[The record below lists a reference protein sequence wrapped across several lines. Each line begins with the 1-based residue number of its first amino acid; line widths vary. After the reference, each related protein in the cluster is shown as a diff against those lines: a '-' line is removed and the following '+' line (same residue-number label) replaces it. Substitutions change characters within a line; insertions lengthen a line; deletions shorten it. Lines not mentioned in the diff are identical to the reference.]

1 MDELPGQDA
10 LSAPCACPLAGSVNN
25 LSLQPVRRSIQ
36 AVTVLE
42 RRVVVVVYPGALA
55 LDITGPIEVFD
66 TASRLLASSGAR
78 YRIDFVSAD
87 APLVRTSSGV
97 VVEASP
103 LEAGQ
108 GPIDTLLVPGGWGLD
123 SALQNRALVSWIGRA
138 ATRSRRVASVCGG
151 SFLLAEAGL
160 LDGRRATTHWAY
172 CKTMACR
179 YPDVRVDSEPIFVWD
194 GPYVT
199 SAGVSTGIDMALALV
214 EADHGAA
221 LALETARFLVLFL
234 KRHGG
239 QSQFSAV
246 LDAQLADHPPIRAAQ
261 EWIVDNLHHPLPVA
275 EIAQRVNMSLRNFA
289 RVFRREVGA
298 TPGQYIERTRIARA
312 RELLETTDL
321 TLGQVAQRCGFAA
334 PETFFRSF
342 GRTLGLTPKEY
353 RHRFQIISL
362 SGLVDRHPD
371 TDRSSA

>member
-1 MDELPGQDA
+1 M
-10 LSAPCACPLAGSVNN
+10 
-25 LSLQPVRRSIQ
+25 
-36 AVTVLE
+36 LE
-42 RRVVVVVYPGALA
+42 RRVVVVVYAGALA
-55 LDITGPIEVFD
+55 LDITGPIEVLD
-66 TASRLLASSGAR
+66 TANRLLAPSATP

-87 APLVRTSSGV
+87 APLVRMSSGV
-97 VVEASP
+97 IVEASP

-108 GPIDTLLVPGGWGLD
+108 GPIDTLLVPGGWSLRD
-123 SALQNRALVSWIGRA
+123 ALRDRALVSWIGRA

-172 CKTMACR
+172 SEEMACR
-179 YPDVRVDSEPIFVWD
+179 YPDVTVDAEPIFVWD
-194 GPYVT
+194 GPFVT

-239 QSQFSAV
+239 QSQFSTV

-261 EWIVDNLHHPLPVA
+261 EWILKNLHTRLSVA
-275 EIAQRVNMSLRNFA
+275 EIARRANMSLRNFA
-289 RVFRREVGA
+289 RVFRREVGM
-298 TPGQYIERTRIARA
+298 TPGQYVERTRIARA
-312 RELLETTDL
+312 RELLETTEL
-321 TLGQVAQRCGFAA
+321 TIGQIAHRCGFAA

-353 RHRFQIISL
+353 RHRFQLLSP
-362 SGLVDRHPD
+362 SGLIERHHE
-371 TDRSSA
+371 TDRSPV

>member
-1 MDELPGQDA
+1 M
-10 LSAPCACPLAGSVNN
+10 S
-25 LSLQPVRRSIQ
+25 
-36 AVTVLE
+36 E
-42 RRVVVVVYPGALA
+42 RRVVVVVYAGAMA

-66 TASRLLASSGAR
+66 IANRLLDPGAVP
-78 YRIDFVSAD
+78 YRIELVSAD

-97 VVEASP
+97 SVGAQP

-108 GPIDTLLVPGGWGLD
+108 GPVDTLLVPGGWSVGEVLRD
-123 SALQNRALVSWIGRA
+123 QVLVSWIGA
-138 ATRSRRVASVCGG
+138 AAARSRRVASVCGG

-172 CKTMACR
+172 SETMARR
-179 YPDVRVDSEPIFVWD
+179 YPAVTVDAEPIFVWD
-194 GPYVT
+194 GPFVT

-239 QSQFSAV
+239 QSQFSAM
-246 LDAQLADHPPIRAAQ
+246 LDAQLADHPPIRTAQ
-261 EWIVDNLHHPLPVA
+261 EWILENLHNPLPVA
-275 EIAQRVNMSLRNFA
+275 EMAERANMSPRNFA
-289 RVFRREVGA
+289 RVFRREVGT
-298 TPGQYIERTRIARA
+298 TPGQYVQRTRIARA

-321 TLGQVAQRCGFAA
+321 PIGQIAGRCGFGA

-353 RHRFQIISL
+353 RHRFQVITP
-362 SGLVDRHPD
+362 SGLVDRRHERDGSPV
-371 TDRSSA
+371 

>member
-1 MDELPGQDA
+1 VFDIANRLLD
-10 LSAPCACPLAGSVNN
+10 
-25 LSLQPVRRSIQ
+25 
-36 AVTVLE
+36 
-42 RRVVVVVYPGALA
+42 PGAV
-55 LDITGPIEVFD
+55 P
-66 TASRLLASSGAR
+66 
-78 YRIDFVSAD
+78 YRIELVSAD

-97 VVEASP
+97 SVGAQP

-108 GPIDTLLVPGGWGLD
+108 GPVDTLLVPGGWSVGE
-123 SALQNRALVSWIGRA
+123 ALRDQALVSWIGA
-138 ATRSRRVASVCGG
+138 AAARSRRVASVCGG

-172 CKTMACR
+172 SETMARR
-179 YPDVRVDSEPIFVWD
+179 YPAVTVDAEPIFVWD
-194 GPYVT
+194 GPFVT

-239 QSQFSAV
+239 QSQFSAM
-246 LDAQLADHPPIRAAQ
+246 LDAQLADHPPIRTAQ
-261 EWIVDNLHHPLPVA
+261 EWILENLHNPLPVA
-275 EIAQRVNMSLRNFA
+275 EIAERANMSPRNFA
-289 RVFRREVGA
+289 RVFRREVGT
-298 TPGQYIERTRIARA
+298 TPGQYVQRTRIARA

-321 TLGQVAQRCGFAA
+321 PIGQIAGRCGFGA

-353 RHRFQIISL
+353 RHRFQVITP
-362 SGLVDRHPD
+362 SGLVDRRHERDGSPV
-371 TDRSSA
+371 

>member
-1 MDELPGQDA
+1 M
-10 LSAPCACPLAGSVNN
+10 S
-25 LSLQPVRRSIQ
+25 
-36 AVTVLE
+36 E
-42 RRVVVVVYPGALA
+42 RRVVVVVYAGAMA
-55 LDITGPIEVFD
+55 LDITGPIEVLD
-66 TASRLLASSGAR
+66 IANRLLDPGAVP
-78 YRIDFVSAD
+78 YRIELVSAD

-97 VVEASP
+97 SVGAQP

-108 GPIDTLLVPGGWGLD
+108 GSVDTLLVPGGWSVGE
-123 SALQNRALVSWIGRA
+123 ALRDQALVSWIGA
-138 ATRSRRVASVCGG
+138 AAARSRRVASVCGG

-172 CKTMACR
+172 SETMARR
-179 YPDVRVDSEPIFVWD
+179 YPAVTVDAEPIFVWD
-194 GPYVT
+194 GPFVT

-239 QSQFSAV
+239 QSQFSAM
-246 LDAQLADHPPIRAAQ
+246 LDAQLADHPPIRTAQ
-261 EWIVDNLHHPLPVA
+261 EWILENLHNPLPVA
-275 EIAQRVNMSLRNFA
+275 EMAERANMSPRNFA
-289 RVFRREVGA
+289 RVFRREVGT
-298 TPGQYIERTRIARA
+298 TPGQYVQRTRIARA

-321 TLGQVAQRCGFAA
+321 PIGQIAGRCGFGA

-353 RHRFQIISL
+353 RHRFQVITS
-362 SGLVDRHPD
+362 SGLVDRRHERDGSPV
-371 TDRSSA
+371 

>member
-1 MDELPGQDA
+1 M
-10 LSAPCACPLAGSVNN
+10 
-25 LSLQPVRRSIQ
+25 
-36 AVTVLE
+36 TVLE
-42 RRVVVVVYPGALA
+42 RRVVVVVYRGAMA

-66 TASRLLASSGAR
+66 TANRLLAPSGAP
-78 YRIDFVSAD
+78 YRIDLVSAD

-97 VVEASP
+97 TVEASP
-103 LEAGQ
+103 LEAAEGA
-108 GPIDTLLVPGGWGLD
+108 IDTLLVPGGWSLPD
-123 SALQNRALVSWIGRA
+123 ALRDRALVSWIDRA
-138 ATRSRRVASVCGG
+138 AARSRRVASVCGG

-172 CKTMACR
+172 SEAMAGR
-179 YPDVRVDSEPIFVWD
+179 YPKVTVDAEPIFVWD
-194 GPYVT
+194 GPFVT

-246 LDAQLADHPPIRAAQ
+246 LEAQLADHPPIRTAQ
-261 EWIVDNLHHPLPVA
+261 EWVLENLHHPLPVA
-275 EIAQRVNMSLRNFA
+275 ELARQANMSLRNFA
-289 RVFRREVGA
+289 RVFRREVGT
-298 TPGQYIERTRIARA
+298 TPGQYVERTRIARA

-321 TLGQVAQRCGFAA
+321 TISQVAGRCGFAA
-334 PETFFRSF
+334 TETFFRSF

-353 RHRFQIISL
+353 RHRFQVVAP
-362 SGLVDRHPD
+362 SGLIDRHHE
-371 TDRSSA
+371 TDRSPA

>member
-1 MDELPGQDA
+1 M
-10 LSAPCACPLAGSVNN
+10 S
-25 LSLQPVRRSIQ
+25 
-36 AVTVLE
+36 E
-42 RRVVVVVYPGALA
+42 RRVVVVVYAGAMA

-66 TASRLLASSGAR
+66 IANRLLDPGAFP
-78 YRIDFVSAD
+78 YRIELVSAD

-97 VVEASP
+97 SVGAQP

-108 GPIDTLLVPGGWGLD
+108 GPVDTLLVPGGWSVGE
-123 SALQNRALVSWIGRA
+123 ALRDQALVSWIGA
-138 ATRSRRVASVCGG
+138 AAARSRRVASVCGG

-172 CKTMACR
+172 SETMARR
-179 YPDVRVDSEPIFVWD
+179 YPAVTVDAEPIFVWD
-194 GPYVT
+194 GPFVT

-239 QSQFSAV
+239 QSQFSAM
-246 LDAQLADHPPIRAAQ
+246 LDAQLADHPPIRTAQ
-261 EWIVDNLHHPLPVA
+261 EWILENLHNPLPVA
-275 EIAQRVNMSLRNFA
+275 EMAERANMSPRNFA
-289 RVFRREVGA
+289 RVFRREVGT
-298 TPGQYIERTRIARA
+298 TPGQYVQRTRIARA

-321 TLGQVAQRCGFAA
+321 PIGQIAGRCGFGA

-353 RHRFQIISL
+353 RHRFQVITP
-362 SGLVDRHPD
+362 SGHVDRRHERDGSPV
-371 TDRSSA
+371 

>member
-1 MDELPGQDA
+1 M
-10 LSAPCACPLAGSVNN
+10 
-25 LSLQPVRRSIQ
+25 
-36 AVTVLE
+36 
-42 RRVVVVVYPGALA
+42 VVVYAGAMA

-66 TASRLLASSGAR
+66 IANRLLGPGAVP
-78 YRIDFVSAD
+78 YRIELVSAD

-97 VVEASP
+97 SVGAQP

-108 GPIDTLLVPGGWGLD
+108 GPVDTLLVPGGWSVGE
-123 SALQNRALVSWIGRA
+123 ALRDQALVSWIGA
-138 ATRSRRVASVCGG
+138 AAARSRRVASVCGG

-172 CKTMACR
+172 SETMARR
-179 YPDVRVDSEPIFVWD
+179 YPAVTVDAEPIFVWD
-194 GPYVT
+194 GPFVT

-239 QSQFSAV
+239 QSQFSAM
-246 LDAQLADHPPIRAAQ
+246 LDAQLADHPPIRTAQ
-261 EWIVDNLHHPLPVA
+261 EWILENLHNPLPVA
-275 EIAQRVNMSLRNFA
+275 EMAERANMSPRNFA
-289 RVFRREVGA
+289 RVFRREVGT
-298 TPGQYIERTRIARA
+298 TPGQYVQRTRIARA

-321 TLGQVAQRCGFAA
+321 PIGQIAGRCGFGA

-342 GRTLGLTPKEY
+342 GRTLGLTPNEY
-353 RHRFQIISL
+353 RHRFQVITP
-362 SGLVDRHPD
+362 SGLVDRRHERDGSPV
-371 TDRSSA
+371 

>member
-1 MDELPGQDA
+1 M
-10 LSAPCACPLAGSVNN
+10 
-25 LSLQPVRRSIQ
+25 
-36 AVTVLE
+36 
-42 RRVVVVVYPGALA
+42 A

-66 TASRLLASSGAR
+66 IANRLLDPGAVP
-78 YRIDFVSAD
+78 YRIELVSAD

-97 VVEASP
+97 SVGAQP
-103 LEAGQ
+103 LETGQ
-108 GPIDTLLVPGGWGLD
+108 GPVDTLLVPGGWSVGE
-123 SALQNRALVSWIGRA
+123 ALRDQALVSWIGA
-138 ATRSRRVASVCGG
+138 AAARSRRVASVCGG

-172 CKTMACR
+172 SETMARR
-179 YPDVRVDSEPIFVWD
+179 YPAVTVDAEPIFVWD
-194 GPYVT
+194 GPFVT

-239 QSQFSAV
+239 QSQFSAM
-246 LDAQLADHPPIRAAQ
+246 LDAQLADHPPIRTAQ
-261 EWIVDNLHHPLPVA
+261 EWILENLHNPLPVA
-275 EIAQRVNMSLRNFA
+275 EMAERANMSPRNFA
-289 RVFRREVGA
+289 RVFRREVGT
-298 TPGQYIERTRIARA
+298 TPGQYVQRTRIARA

-321 TLGQVAQRCGFAA
+321 PIGQIAGRCGFGA

-353 RHRFQIISL
+353 RHRFQVITP
-362 SGLVDRHPD
+362 SGLVDRRHERDGSPV
-371 TDRSSA
+371 

>member
-1 MDELPGQDA
+1 M
-10 LSAPCACPLAGSVNN
+10 
-25 LSLQPVRRSIQ
+25 
-36 AVTVLE
+36 
-42 RRVVVVVYPGALA
+42 VVYAGAMA

-66 TASRLLASSGAR
+66 IANRLLDPGAFP
-78 YRIDFVSAD
+78 YRIELVSAD

-97 VVEASP
+97 SVGAQP

-108 GPIDTLLVPGGWGLD
+108 GPVDTLLVPGGWSVGE
-123 SALQNRALVSWIGRA
+123 ALRDQALVSWIGA
-138 ATRSRRVASVCGG
+138 AAARSRRVASVCGG

-172 CKTMACR
+172 SETMARR
-179 YPDVRVDSEPIFVWD
+179 YPAVTVDAEPIFVWD
-194 GPYVT
+194 GPFVT

-239 QSQFSAV
+239 QSQFSAM
-246 LDAQLADHPPIRAAQ
+246 LDAQLADHPPIRTAQ
-261 EWIVDNLHHPLPVA
+261 EWILENLHNPLPVA
-275 EIAQRVNMSLRNFA
+275 EMAERANMSPRNFA
-289 RVFRREVGA
+289 RVFRREVGT
-298 TPGQYIERTRIARA
+298 TPGQYVQRTRIARA

-321 TLGQVAQRCGFAA
+321 PIGQIAGRCGFGA

-353 RHRFQIISL
+353 RHRFQVITP
-362 SGLVDRHPD
+362 SGHVDRRHERDGSPV
-371 TDRSSA
+371 

>member
-1 MDELPGQDA
+1 
-10 LSAPCACPLAGSVNN
+10 
-25 LSLQPVRRSIQ
+25 
-36 AVTVLE
+36 
-42 RRVVVVVYPGALA
+42 VVVYAGAMA

-66 TASRLLASSGAR
+66 IANRLLDPGAVP
-78 YRIDFVSAD
+78 YRIELVSAD

-97 VVEASP
+97 SVGAQP

-108 GPIDTLLVPGGWGLD
+108 GPVDTLLVPGGWSVGE
-123 SALQNRALVSWIGRA
+123 ALRDQALVSWIGA
-138 ATRSRRVASVCGG
+138 AAARSRRVASVCGG

-172 CKTMACR
+172 SETMARR
-179 YPDVRVDSEPIFVWD
+179 YPAVTVDAEPIFVWD
-194 GPYVT
+194 GPFVT

-214 EADHGAA
+214 EADHGAV

-239 QSQFSAV
+239 QSQFSAM
-246 LDAQLADHPPIRAAQ
+246 LDAQLADHPPIRTAQ
-261 EWIVDNLHHPLPVA
+261 EWILENLHNPLPVA
-275 EIAQRVNMSLRNFA
+275 EIAERANMSPRNFA
-289 RVFRREVGA
+289 RVFRREVGT
-298 TPGQYIERTRIARA
+298 TPGQYVQRTRIARA

-321 TLGQVAQRCGFAA
+321 PIGQIAGRCGFGA

-353 RHRFQIISL
+353 RHRFQVITP
-362 SGLVDRHPD
+362 SGLVDRRHERDGSPV
-371 TDRSSA
+371 

>member
-1 MDELPGQDA
+1 MA
-10 LSAPCACPLAGSVNN
+10 
-25 LSLQPVRRSIQ
+25 
-36 AVTVLE
+36 E
-42 RRVVVVVYPGALA
+42 RRVVVVVYAGAMA

-66 TASRLLASSGAR
+66 IANRLLDPGAAP
-78 YRIDFVSAD
+78 YRIEMVSAD

-97 VVEASP
+97 SVAALP
-103 LEAGQ
+103 LEAGR
-108 GPIDTLLVPGGWGLD
+108 GPVDTLLVPGGW
-123 SALQNRALVSWIGRA
+123 SVEEALHDQALISWIRA
-138 ATRSRRVASVCGG
+138 AAGRSRRVASVCGG

-172 CKTMACR
+172 SEAMARR
-179 YPDVRVDSEPIFVWD
+179 YPAVTVDAEPIFVWD
-194 GPYVT
+194 GPFVT

-239 QSQFSAV
+239 QSQFSAM
-246 LDAQLADHPPIRAAQ
+246 LDAQLADHPPIRTAQ
-261 EWIVDNLHHPLPVA
+261 EWILENLHNPLPVA
-275 EIAQRVNMSLRNFA
+275 EMAQQANMSPRNFS
-289 RVFRREVGA
+289 RVFRREVGT
-298 TPGQYIERTRIARA
+298 TPGQYVQRTRIARA

-321 TLGQVAQRCGFAA
+321 PIGQIAGRCGFGA

-353 RHRFQIISL
+353 RHRFQVITP
-362 SGLVDRHPD
+362 SGLVARHQERDGSPV
-371 TDRSSA
+371 

>member
-1 MDELPGQDA
+1 M
-10 LSAPCACPLAGSVNN
+10 S
-25 LSLQPVRRSIQ
+25 
-36 AVTVLE
+36 E
-42 RRVVVVVYPGALA
+42 RRVVVVVYAGAMA

-66 TASRLLASSGAR
+66 IANRLLDPGAVP
-78 YRIDFVSAD
+78 YRIELVSDD

-97 VVEASP
+97 SVGAQP

-108 GPIDTLLVPGGWGLD
+108 GPVDTLLVPGGWSVGE
-123 SALQNRALVSWIGRA
+123 ALRDQALVSWIGA
-138 ATRSRRVASVCGG
+138 AAARSRRVASVCGG

-172 CKTMACR
+172 SETMARR
-179 YPDVRVDSEPIFVWD
+179 YPAVTVDAEPIFVWD
-194 GPYVT
+194 GPFVT

-239 QSQFSAV
+239 QSQFSAM
-246 LDAQLADHPPIRAAQ
+246 LDAQLADHPPIRTAQ
-261 EWIVDNLHHPLPVA
+261 EWILENLHNPLPVA
-275 EIAQRVNMSLRNFA
+275 EMAERANMSPRNFA
-289 RVFRREVGA
+289 RVFRREVGT
-298 TPGQYIERTRIARA
+298 TPGQYVQRTRIARA

-321 TLGQVAQRCGFAA
+321 PIGQIAGRCGFGA

-353 RHRFQIISL
+353 RHRFQVITP
-362 SGLVDRHPD
+362 SGLVDRCHERDGSPV
-371 TDRSSA
+371 

>member
-1 MDELPGQDA
+1 M
-10 LSAPCACPLAGSVNN
+10 AGYVND
-25 LSLQPVRRSIQ
+25 LSLQPVPRSIQ
-36 AVTVLE
+36 AVTVSE
-42 RRVVVVVYPGALA
+42 RRVVVVVYEGAMA
-55 LDITGPIEVFD
+55 LDITGPMEVFD
-66 TASRLLASSGAR
+66 TANRFLDPEGAP
-78 YRIDFVSAD
+78 YRIEFVSAQ
-87 APLVRTSSGV
+87 APLVRMSSGLM
-97 VVEASP
+97 VEAAP
-103 LEAGQ
+103 LEGGE
-108 GPIDTLLVPGGWGLD
+108 GPIDTLLVPGGWSLN
-123 SALQNRALVSWIGRA
+123 SALEDRALVSWIRQA
-138 ATRSRRVASVCGG
+138 AARSRRVASVCGG

-172 CKTMACR
+172 SQALACR
-179 YPDVRVDSEPIFVWD
+179 YPDVKVDSEPIFVWD

-221 LALETARFLVLFL
+221 LALQTARFLVLFL

-261 EWIVDNLHHPLPVA
+261 EWILENLHNPLPVA
-275 EIAQRVNMSLRNFA
+275 EIAQRANMSVRNFA
-289 RVFRREVGA
+289 RVFRRETGT

-321 TLGQVAQRCGFAA
+321 TIGQVARRCGFGA

-353 RHRFQIISL
+353 RHRFQL
-362 SGLVDRHPD
+362 LAPSGFIDRRHE
-371 TDRSSA
+371 TDRSPV

>member
-1 MDELPGQDA
+1 M
-10 LSAPCACPLAGSVNN
+10 
-25 LSLQPVRRSIQ
+25 
-36 AVTVLE
+36 
-42 RRVVVVVYPGALA
+42 VVYAGAMA

-66 TASRLLASSGAR
+66 IANRLLDQGAVP
-78 YRIDFVSAD
+78 YRIELVSAD

-97 VVEASP
+97 SVGAQP

-108 GPIDTLLVPGGWGLD
+108 GPVDTLLVPGGWSVGE
-123 SALQNRALVSWIGRA
+123 ALRDQALVSWIGA
-138 ATRSRRVASVCGG
+138 AAARSRRVASVCGG

-172 CKTMACR
+172 SETMARR
-179 YPDVRVDSEPIFVWD
+179 YPAVTVDAEPIFVWD
-194 GPYVT
+194 GPFVT

-239 QSQFSAV
+239 QSQFSAM
-246 LDAQLADHPPIRAAQ
+246 LDAQLADHPPIRTAQ
-261 EWIVDNLHHPLPVA
+261 EWILENLHNPLPVA
-275 EIAQRVNMSLRNFA
+275 EMAERANMSPRNFA
-289 RVFRREVGA
+289 RVFRREVGT
-298 TPGQYIERTRIARA
+298 TPGQYVQRTRIARA

-321 TLGQVAQRCGFAA
+321 PIGQIAGRCGFGA

-353 RHRFQIISL
+353 RHRFQVITP
-362 SGLVDRHPD
+362 SGLVDRRHERDGSPV
-371 TDRSSA
+371 

>member
-1 MDELPGQDA
+1 M
-10 LSAPCACPLAGSVNN
+10 S
-25 LSLQPVRRSIQ
+25 
-36 AVTVLE
+36 E
-42 RRVVVVVYPGALA
+42 RRVVVVVYAGAMA

-66 TASRLLASSGAR
+66 LANRLLPRGAVP
-78 YRIDFVSAD
+78 YRIDLVSAD
-87 APLVRTSSGV
+87 APLVRTGSGV
-97 VVEASP
+97 SVEALP

-108 GPIDTLLVPGGWGLD
+108 GPVDTLLVPGGWSVGE
-123 SALQNRALVSWIGRA
+123 ALQDQALVSWIRA
-138 ATRSRRVASVCGG
+138 AAARSRRVASVCGG

-172 CKTMACR
+172 SEAMACR
-179 YPDVRVDSEPIFVWD
+179 YPAVTVDAEPIFVWD
-194 GPYVT
+194 GPFVT

-246 LDAQLADHPPIRAAQ
+246 LDAQLADHPPIRTAQ
-261 EWIVDNLHHPLPVA
+261 EWILENLHNPLPVA
-275 EIAQRVNMSLRNFA
+275 EMAQRANMSPRNFS
-289 RVFRREVGA
+289 RVFRREVGT
-298 TPGQYIERTRIARA
+298 TPGQYVQRTRIARA

-321 TLGQVAQRCGFAA
+321 PIGQIAGRCGFGA

-353 RHRFQIISL
+353 RHRFQVITPA
-362 SGLVDRHPD
+362 GFVDRRQEREGSPV
-371 TDRSSA
+371 